1 MVAAFPL
8 QVVGYGQGICLVH
21 GPWDVEGVST
31 VAYGRGFLTDQKVR
45 HGKTFS
51 VFCWTLS
58 WLNVTSESTTL
69 MTHQGSSA
77 ASENK
82 DRGRKN
88 GKSLSC

>member
-1 MVAAFPL
+1 MAAFPL
-8 QVVGYGQGICLVH
+8 QVVGYGQGMCLGH
-21 GPWDVEGVST
+21 GPWDVEGVSM
-31 VAYGRGFLTDQKVR
+31 VAYGRGFLTNQKVR

-51 VFCWTLS
+51 VFVCWMLS

-69 MTHQGSSA
+69 MTHEWSSA

-88 GKSLSC
+88 GKRLS